1 MKKILIITAVF
12 TGLAAAGYSQE
23 RPRTITQERV
33 IRSER
38 MERTPEERA
47 RQYTAA
53 LDKRLNLSD
62 KQEKEI
68 YRMQLKKLEQRER
81 MRRQQAKRHQKDL
94 AELKADR
101 EASERK
107 LNRIL
112 SGEQR
117 AAYEKL
123 RRDQR
128 EKMDARRD
136 RMKKQMHRDR
146 REPDRGPRKR
156 GA

>member
-1 MKKILIITAVF
+1 
-12 TGLAAAGYSQE
+12 
-23 RPRTITQERV
+23 
-33 IRSER
+33 
-38 MERTPEERA
+38 
-47 RQYTAA
+47 
-53 LDKRLNLSD
+53 D

-68 YRMQLKKLEQRER
+68 YRMQLKNLEQREKL
-81 MRRQQAKRHQKDL
+81 RRQQAKRHQKDL

-117 AAYEKL
+117 AAYEKH
-123 RRDQR
+123 RRDQQ

-136 RMKKQMHRDR
+136 RMKKQMQRDR
-146 REPDRGPRKR
+146 RDRGPRKR